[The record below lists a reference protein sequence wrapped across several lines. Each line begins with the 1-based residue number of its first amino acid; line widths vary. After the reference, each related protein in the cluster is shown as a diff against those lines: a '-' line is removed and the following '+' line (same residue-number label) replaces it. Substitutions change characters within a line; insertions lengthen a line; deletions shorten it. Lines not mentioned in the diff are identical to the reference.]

1 MKVAILGGAG
11 YIGSHC
17 TKMMCDNGYD
27 VIVIDNLSTGYRQAV
42 DNRAKFFECDIKNEE
57 KLTNILIEED
67 IKGILHFAA
76 LSLVAA
82 SMKEPLEYFNNN
94 VYGTEVVLRA
104 MNNANIKHI
113 VFSST
118 AATFGSHDVMPIT
131 EEYTQKPT
139 NAYGETKLSMERMMK
154 WADVA
159 HGIKSITLRYFNVA
173 GAHECGLIGEAHNP
187 ETHLIPL
194 ILQVPNGIREFIS
207 IFGTDYDTHDGTCVR
222 DYIHVEDLINAHILA
237 LEYVIK
243 TNESNDFNLGSGEG
257 YTVLEMV
264 EAARRVTG
272 HPIPTKIEDRRPGDP
287 DKLIASSKKIEQI
300 LGWTRKY
307 ETVEKIIESAW
318 KFHSTHKDGYHN

>member
-1 MKVAILGGAG
+1 MNVAVLGGAG

-17 TKMMCDNGYD
+17 AKMMCEKGYN
-27 VIVIDNLSTGYRQAV
+27 VVVIDNLVTGYKQAI
-42 DNRAKFFECDIKNEE
+42 DDRAKFYECDIKNEAV
-57 KLTNILIEED
+57 LTKIFKDENIEAIM
-67 IKGILHFAA
+67 HFAA
-76 LSLVAA
+76 LSLVGV

-94 VYGTEVVLRA
+94 VYGTEIVLRA
-104 MNNANIKHI
+104 MNNTGIKHI

-131 EEYTQKPT
+131 EEYAQEPT
-139 NAYGETKLSMERMMK
+139 NAYGETKLSMEKMMK

-173 GAHECGLIGEAHNP
+173 GAHESGTIGEAHNP

-194 ILQVPNGIREFIS
+194 ILQVPNEKREYIS
-207 IFGTDYDTHDGTCVR
+207 IFGQDYDTHDGTCIR
-222 DYIHVEDLINAHILA
+222 DYIHVEDLINAHILS
-237 LEYVIK
+237 LEHVVK

-272 HPIPTKIEDRRPGDP
+272 HEIPAKIEERRAGDP
-287 DKLIASSKKIEQI
+287 DKLIASSEKIERV
-300 LGWTRKY
+300 LGWKRKY
-307 ETVEKIIESAW
+307 ETVEEIISSAW
-318 KFHSTHKDGYHN
+318 KFHSTHKNGY